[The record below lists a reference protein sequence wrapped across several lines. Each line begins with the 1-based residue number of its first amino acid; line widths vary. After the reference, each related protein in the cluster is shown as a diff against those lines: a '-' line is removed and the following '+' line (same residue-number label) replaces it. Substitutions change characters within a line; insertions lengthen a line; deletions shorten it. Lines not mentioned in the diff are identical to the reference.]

1 MASISTFMKFA
12 KYKPKK
18 FNIEEHKFNICE
30 PLSATGLRAI
40 RYLLELNPNKVGEIV
55 ASDMDKNA
63 QNVLEKNAI
72 YNKIDIN
79 TEKSKLKIYCSEA
92 TQLLYSN
99 LKHFDIIDLDP
110 YGTAIPLLDS
120 AIQSLPSGG
129 FLCVTFTDMPV
140 LCGNYQETCY
150 YKYST
155 ISAKK
160 PYCHEVRIFLILDGY
175 TNSFIQH

>member
-1 MASISTFMKFA
+1 MKFA

-18 FNIEEHKFNICE
+18 MNLLDKRFNICE

-40 RYLLELNPNKVGEIV
+40 RYYLELNNNKIGEIV
-55 ASDMDKNA
+55 ASDMDQKAEDMMQKNTKH
-63 QNVLEKNAI
+63 NN
-72 YNKIDIN
+72 IDTN
-79 TEKSKLKIYCSEA
+79 TENSRFKIHCSEA
-92 TQLLYSN
+92 TRLLYSHPN
-99 LKHFDIIDLDP
+99 HFDIIDLDP

-120 AIQSLPSGG
+120 AIHALPSGG

-150 YKYST
+150 YKYSS

-160 PYCHEVRIFLILDGY
+160 PYCHEVHRF
-175 TNSFIQH
+175 